1 MKIKCI
7 KCPNAKQEKKQ
18 KDMNILDKAGLT
30 KLWAKIKETF
40 ATKSELGYYV
50 GGNPFV
56 NSLEIEQSS
65 VSSIDIY
72 LSNANGS
79 PNTTTT
85 IDAATTSYAGVMTA
99 ADKTR
104 LDGIASGIK
113 TSQRMFVGA
122 RKGAGTNPF
131 YGVTKVLNI
140 GDKTVWCV
148 EVTGDGEDQLYYM
161 LLNGS
166 GTQLA
171 TYNYHYTNDND
182 RKFLWFITLPSS
194 ASNGSYWIGY

>member
-1 MKIKCI
+1 
-7 KCPNAKQEKKQ
+7 
-18 KDMNILDKAGLT
+18 MNILDKAGLT

-50 GGNPFV
+50 GGSVFV
-56 NSLEIEQSS
+56 NSLEIEQSD
-65 VSSIDIY
+65 VSRVDIN
-72 LSNANGS
+72 LNNANTS
-79 PNTTTT
+79 PNTTTS
-85 IDAATTSYAGVMTA
+85 IEAATTAFAGVMTA

-113 TSQRMFVGA
+113 ASQRMFVGTT
-122 RKGAGTNPF
+122 KGAGNNPF
-131 YGVTKVLNI
+131 YGVSGDCAGAPVTKVLNI
-140 GDKTVWCV
+140 GDKTLWCV

-171 TYNYHYTNDND
+171 TYNYYYTNDND
-182 RKFLWFITLPSS
+182 KKFLWYITLPSS